1 MTSIRILWIG
11 GGSLG
16 LMFAARCALAQE
28 GTNALLVR
36 NEQQYHILN
45 GQGLELIG
53 DDGRFTAFLP
63 CFQNVPPADSRD
75 SWDWIALMVKQ
86 THLADER
93 TAVQLET
100 LASLYPHAN
109 WVCFQN
115 GTGHIERL
123 SSIIPRE
130 RLHIAVTTEAARK
143 LDDRTVHH
151 TGRGMT
157 FIGSP
162 EAAPGPEYQEKML
175 IQALGK
181 AGFDARVSNNI
192 KETVWKKLLIN
203 AVINPLTA
211 ILRIR
216 NGELLESRER
226 IDWMRELF
234 QEGLA
239 VARAEGVNL
248 SPGLWE
254 ELLSVCR
261 RTANNHSSMLQDI
274 MNGRRTEMEWIN
286 GSLLKAGARHGLELP
301 AHAAVVRRIR
311 EMERDNRG

>member
-1 MTSIRILWIG
+1 
-11 GGSLG
+11 
-16 LMFAARCALAQE
+16 
-28 GTNALLVR
+28 
-36 NEQQYHILN
+36 
-45 GQGLELIG
+45 
-53 DDGRFTAFLP
+53 
-63 CFQNVPPADSRD
+63 
-75 SWDWIALMVKQ
+75 
-86 THLADER
+86 
-93 TAVQLET
+93 
-100 LASLYPHAN
+100 
-109 WVCFQN
+109 
-115 GTGHIERL
+115 
-123 SSIIPRE
+123 
-130 RLHIAVTTEAARK
+130 
-143 LDDRTVHH
+143 
-151 TGRGMT
+151 
-157 FIGSP
+157 
-162 EAAPGPEYQEKML
+162 ML